1 MDTAKKGRVR
11 AHYESRCR
19 LAFPDA
25 FTTNSIIHA
34 YDVGYALIE
43 KHFDRP
49 PIGHDEIFVMAEKL
63 LADLRPDEEVEKAL
77 EEIPCMI
84 NVLGALIA
92 TGLLRKGLRPTWTET
107 EKGELQLFVQKV
119 EWDQESGPRAE
130 ADPMEALRKAYLEGP
145 VGKLT
150 AWRDQIFEAMAG
162 FCIQEAPPPPEEQ
175 KDSD

>member
-25 FTTNSIIHA
+25 FTTDSIIHA

-119 EWDQESGPRAE
+119 EWDPESGPRAE

-150 AWRDQIFEAMAG
+150 AWRDEIFEAMAG